1 MNILKSIKE
10 FRFWRTINNS
20 KTIGFI
26 PTMGFLHEGHLSLTR
41 LASKQC
47 NIVIVSIFINQIQF
61 SHNEDLNKYP
71 KNLERDIFLLK
82 KEKVDAI
89 FIPEKNEIY
98 PENFKTFVNIEGIEK
113 DIIEGKSRP
122 NHFKGVTT
130 ILTKLFN
137 IIQPN
142 KAYFGQKDG
151 IQCIVVKKMVKDL
164 NFPIDIIIGPTIR
177 EKDGLAMSSRNTYLT
192 KEQRNIAP
200 ILFKAL
206 LSAHDIF
213 HNKNERNPLIL
224 IEIAKKVIFSQ
235 PNIKLDYLN
244 ICDLETGQ
252 DITDKI
258 DINGAMISGA
268 IWNGSTRLIDN
279 IILKENEPYK
289 FF

>member
-1 MNILKSIKE
+1 
-10 FRFWRTINNS
+10 
-20 KTIGFI
+20 
-26 PTMGFLHEGHLSLTR
+26 
-41 LASKQC
+41 
-47 NIVIVSIFINQIQF
+47 
-61 SHNEDLNKYP
+61 
-71 KNLERDIFLLK
+71 
-82 KEKVDAI
+82 
-89 FIPEKNEIY
+89 
-98 PENFKTFVNIEGIEK
+98 
-113 DIIEGKSRP
+113 
-122 NHFKGVTT
+122 
-130 ILTKLFN
+130 
-137 IIQPN
+137 
-142 KAYFGQKDG
+142 
-151 IQCIVVKKMVKDL
+151 MVKDL